1 MTEKTEKKVPDARQS
16 FIYPAKGVS
25 HKSGFEES
33 LVSAEAAVPEVEGG
47 TAIAPPSNVKDIPR
61 KPLSERFAREE
72 KQ

>member
-47 TAIAPPSNVKDIPR
+47 R